1 MSISVFRGLR
11 WVAALLLALAACG
24 PTSSSPSPL
33 APAEL
38 APQACLDLEGA
49 PSLPIPWTLSETGPG
64 GRGVPN
70 SPNPARILAGGTVAS
85 GDFRIGIW
93 LYCDPLL
100 VGTDP
105 FSPDTSEIALLG
117 LHYEWM
123 YLGPPREGD
132 TETTV
137 TANGVVARQGG
148 SGPGL
153 SRGSAETS
161 TGRIQ
166 TANGAVARAA
176 AEGQPIE
183 FVLTVRGVGYEQAAR
198 LEVVFETTAD
208 GYVLSHASLSP

>member
-1 MSISVFRGLR
+1 MKPASLSTLQ
-11 WVAALLLALAACG
+11 WAAATALALAACG
-24 PTSSSPSPL
+24 PTPYSPPPPAAL
-33 APAEL
+33 APR
-38 APQACLDLEGA
+38 ACLDLESA
-49 PSLPIPWTLSETGPG
+49 PELPIPWTLSETGPG
-64 GRGVPN
+64 GLSVPN
-70 SPNPARILAGGTVAS
+70 SPNPARILAGGTIAS

-117 LHYEWM
+117 LHYAWM

-137 TANGVVARQGG
+137 TANGVVIRQSG

-166 TANGAVARAA
+166 TENGAVARAA

-183 FVLTVRGVGYEQAAR
+183 LVLTVRGEGYEQAAR
-198 LEVVFETTAD
+198 LEVVFEATAD
-208 GYVLSHASLSP
+208 GYVLRHASLGP